1 MYQEFCLLLNPSLP
15 VHQLVQLA
23 HYLGIHVLYLY
34 MFTFHVWSLN
44 IQISK
49 LAKLFYITFCT
60 LPGVTA
66 TGLFSQSLI
75 TTRLKPPHA
84 IRRTKTSP
92 DLSSSICDSIRSS
105 SPLMN
110 AADCTGT
117 NNECQD
123 KKGCIKDSDKQSI
136 TYSEDKSYS
145 QSQVMI
151 VTDKG
156 TLHAF
161 TVALALSVHSIFEG
175 LAFGLQNS
183 TSQVCEYVQCK
194 YVPHMCICSFFV
206 YYVSMQNSIYTY
218 NIYIYIYI
226 YICVCVC
233 LCACVRACVCVY
245 FNIANVQ
252 T

>member
-1 MYQEFCLLLNPSLP
+1 
-15 VHQLVQLA
+15 
-23 HYLGIHVLYLY
+23 

-44 IQISK
+44 TNIKASEIV
-49 LAKLFYITFCT
+49 LHTFCT
-60 LPGVTA
+60 SPGVTA

-92 DLSSSICDSIRSS
+92 DLSSSICDSIKSS

-110 AADCTGT
+110 GADCTDT

-123 KKGCIKDSDKQSI
+123 KIVCMKESDNQLI
-136 TYSEDKSYS
+136 TYSKDKGYS

-151 VTDKG
+151 VTNKG

-183 TSQVCEYVQCK
+183 TSQVCEYVYCK
-194 YVPHMCICSFFV
+194 YVHTCAFAYLCTM
-206 YYVSMQNSIYTY
+206 YVH
-218 NIYIYIYI
+218 
-226 YICVCVC
+226 
-233 LCACVRACVCVY
+233 
-245 FNIANVQ
+245 NVKSS
-252 T
+252 